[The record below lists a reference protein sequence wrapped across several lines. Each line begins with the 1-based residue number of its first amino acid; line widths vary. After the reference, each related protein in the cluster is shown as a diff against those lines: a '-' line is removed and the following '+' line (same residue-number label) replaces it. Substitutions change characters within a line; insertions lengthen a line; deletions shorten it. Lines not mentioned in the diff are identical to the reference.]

1 MDFLIHWPPGPVVAT
16 VQCQG
21 LQLEDRLEHE
31 HQTLPDIS
39 WVDSTE
45 IGYVSMATT
54 CLGFLQFQ
62 IYSHKFVIEIK
73 LAKKFPTDKF
83 YTIFTCLQ
91 YCELYDD

>member
-1 MDFLIHWPPGPVVAT
+1 MNSEDNFLPSRA
-16 VQCQG
+16 
-21 LQLEDRLEHE
+21 LQYGIAHE

-45 IGYVSMATT
+45 IGYMSMAT

-83 YTIFTCLQ
+83 YTIFTCLE
-91 YCELYDD
+91 YCKLYDN